1 MTTGLKSEFES
12 NGYLKVPQAL
22 EPEDLSVLITCA
34 DRLIDEFSGKLKSHG
49 QLKSDYRSES
59 FESRIVSILQES
71 GEPQPHWTRYF
82 FGPELHSIVTSPRL
96 LNVLSPLVGP
106 EVLFNGG
113 CQLRSKQPTRFHD
126 QLSNLPWHQDTQYYG
141 EITQHLDIVTVW
153 IPLVD
158 VDESNGCLWIIPG
171 SHRWGLLHGA
181 RDHEQN
187 MRTRENVE
195 KRGEPISIPMKT
207 RDILLFHNLTFHSS
221 RENRTQRARWN
232 VDIRFMANPACR
244 ILSDE
249 EREAEEF
256 LAEKMR
262 KSKKPSL
269 VVQGKG
275 AGVRWEDWR
284 KSYSGRLQTL
294 GDAVNRSHLQV
305 ANV

>member
-1 MTTGLKSEFES
+1 MMPPDLKSEFES

-34 DRLIDEFSGKLKSHG
+34 DRLLDEFSGKLKSNG
-49 QLKSDYRSES
+49 QLKSDYGSES
-59 FESRIVSILQES
+59 FDSRIVSILQES
-71 GEPQPHWTRYF
+71 GEPQPPWTPYF

-106 EVLFNGG
+106 EILFNGG
-113 CQLRSKQPTRFHD
+113 CQLRSKPPTRFHD
-126 QLSNLPWHQDTQYYG
+126 ELSNVPWHQDTQYYG

-171 SHRWGLLHGA
+171 SHRWGLLDGA

-221 RENRTQRARWN
+221 GENHTQRARWN

-249 EREAEEF
+249 ERKAEKF

-275 AGVRWEDWR
+275 AGVSWEDWR
-284 KSYSGRLQTL
+284 KSYPGRLQTL
-294 GDAVNRSHLQV
+294 GD
-305 ANV
+305 